1 MVTMKA
7 ILTSSLGGQVKIDG
21 KRLPA
26 KLPETNGLLKCI
38 KDVWKKDSKVMIISG
53 SPEYFDKNDSVLF
66 CLKGA
71 FSLSELGTS
80 EVLMCDERNKEI
92 IERLPE
98 IDVLIL
104 AGGHVPTQNSF
115 MKTIGLKERLQ
126 SWDGLLIAWSAGSM
140 NCAEMVY
147 AGPELPGEAIDP
159 NYQRWICGLGI
170 TKTNIFP
177 HFEVLKDEML
187 DGMRLIEDITYSDSM
202 GHEIIALNNGSFIV
216 VDNGTEVLY
225 GEAYSIKNGE
235 QRQICTD
242 DKWIQL

>member
-1 MVTMKA
+1 MKA

-21 KRLPA
+21 KRIPA

-177 HFEVLKDEML
+177 HFETLKDEML

-225 GEAYSIKNGE
+225 GGAYSIKNGE

>member
-1 MVTMKA
+1 
-7 ILTSSLGGQVKIDG
+7 
-21 KRLPA
+21 
-26 KLPETNGLLKCI
+26 
-38 KDVWKKDSKVMIISG
+38 
-53 SPEYFDKNDSVLF
+53 
-66 CLKGA
+66 
-71 FSLSELGTS
+71 
-80 EVLMCDERNKEI
+80 MCDERNKEI

-177 HFEVLKDEML
+177 HFETLKDEML

-216 VDNGTEVLY
+216 VDNGAEVLY
-225 GEAYSIKNGE
+225 GGAYSIKNGE